1 VNRRSHGRRSLL
13 DRGQQ
18 HADLLGSEGRG
29 RVGGDGGRFGVG
41 GGVDGEVVPFHGVAE
56 RLAQAQVD
64 LADGAGTQSA
74 WRAVLA
80 AVVGQVVVQLLDV
93 EGPKR
98 ANGVLAEVGA
108 DVVGEE
114 LAVAADGS

>member
-1 VNRRSHGRRSLL
+1 MVR
-13 DRGQQ
+13 
-18 HADLLGSEGRG
+18 
-29 RVGGDGGRFGVG
+29 
-41 GGVDGEVVPFHGVAE
+41 
-56 RLAQAQVD
+56 
-64 LADGAGTQSA
+64 GTQSA
-74 WRAVLA
+74 GLAVLA

-98 ANGVLAEVGA
+98 ANGVLAQVGA